1 MKYYITIFFKQT
13 WVLRVRFF
21 CDEFGQRRVTA
32 CFLSYIE
39 SYQFTLRTLYVI
51 SRTGGALTLTMNER
65 MTKAVTGLTETSA
78 TNLDDFDKFV
88 SNLVHVSN
96 EMYLCC
102 SVMAKRLYMCKEVK
116 ANIILF
122 ILSKSGHT
130 FLAGELKK

>member
-1 MKYYITIFFKQT
+1 
-13 WVLRVRFF
+13 
-21 CDEFGQRRVTA
+21 
-32 CFLSYIE
+32 
-39 SYQFTLRTLYVI
+39 
-51 SRTGGALTLTMNER
+51 MNER

-102 SVMAKRLYMCKEVK
+102 SVMAKRLYMCK